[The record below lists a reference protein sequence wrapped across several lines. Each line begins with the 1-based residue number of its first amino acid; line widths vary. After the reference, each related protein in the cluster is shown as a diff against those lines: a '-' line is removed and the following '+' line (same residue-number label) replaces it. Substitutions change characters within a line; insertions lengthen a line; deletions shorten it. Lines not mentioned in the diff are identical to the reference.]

1 MDINT
6 GTRVGRMLNGLIE
19 TTNRRAKLVLT
30 VDVAGAKAHHQDF
43 RVKAWT
49 GRDGT
54 RMLTFDL
61 ADGDY
66 DAGTYST
73 KVLHV
78 NTTTGQASPARGY
91 SDQLVLYMAKA
102 ALQYATTGTA
112 PQPSNGSVRVQE
124 ADHCGCCGLQL
135 THPVSIELGIG
146 PECAK
151 RVGLEHHYGVST
163 KAATRR
169 TKKAAA
175 TPAAVAPMNTD
186 GALAEWEELYQDEL
200 GRMSAQGRHEAR
212 VAAACLLATGEAPG
226 VPVGYEAAQPTEG
239 SQDYAA
245 LTSAA
250 IIELQRLEQ
259 RLERQQ
265 KAATAAG
272 DHGLAQQLDDQLDE
286 CRGQR
291 SGMQAELRAVVGVA

>member
-6 GTRVGRMLNGLIE
+6 ETRVGRMLNGLIE

-30 VDVAGAKAHHQDF
+30 VDVAGAKAHHQEF

-66 DAGTYST
+66 AAGTYST

-78 NTTTGQASPARGY
+78 NTATGQASPARGY

-102 ALQYATTGTA
+102 ALQYATTGAA
-112 PQPSNGSVRVQE
+112 PQPGNGTVRVQE

-135 THPVSIELGIG
+135 THPVSIGLGIG

-151 RVGLEHHYGVST
+151 RVGLEHHYGGST
-163 KAATRR
+163 KAATR
-169 TKKAAA
+169 KAAA
-175 TPAAVAPMNTD
+175 TPAAAPAGDPAWRDDTLTAGERAAYRQYVSD
-186 GALAEWEELYQDEL
+186 GLADSDGYFGPLTP
-200 GRMSAQGRHEAR
+200 MSWVEAYR
-212 VAAACLLATGEAPG
+212 RSQAAPAPL
-226 VPVGYEAAQPTEG
+226 PTED
-239 SQDYAA
+239 SHDYAA

-259 RLERQQ
+259 RLQAQQ
-265 KAATAAG
+265 RAAIAAG
-272 DHGLAQQLDDQLDE
+272 DYGLAQQLDDQLDE